1 MKLRLLITGGNG
13 YIGSNFIKFFG
24 KKHDLYVVDNNKK
37 KKLRNIKKFF
47 KFNINNQNKFCKI
60 IKQNKIDGIIHLA
73 AKIDAHESIKKKNI
87 YFKNNYEY

>member
-37 KKLRNIKKFF
+37 KKIKKY
-47 KFNINNQNKFCKI
+47 KKI
-60 IKQNKIDGIIHLA
+60 
-73 AKIDAHESIKKKNI
+73 
-87 YFKNNYEY
+87 F